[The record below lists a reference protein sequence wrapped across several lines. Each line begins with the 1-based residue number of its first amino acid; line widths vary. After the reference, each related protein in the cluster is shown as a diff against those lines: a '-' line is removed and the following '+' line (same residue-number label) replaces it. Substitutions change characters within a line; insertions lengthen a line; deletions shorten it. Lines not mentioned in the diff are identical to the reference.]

1 MLQCLAP
8 NVSNVHSSWEQ
19 KCQQHIQTIRKRRF
33 LRARKLL
40 QMKAFK
46 GVSSAVPMAHGS
58 SLTDIFNVVNKFFI
72 PRHRKE
78 SYVDKKFEETAL

>member
-1 MLQCLAP
+1 
-8 NVSNVHSSWEQ
+8 
-19 KCQQHIQTIRKRRF
+19 
-33 LRARKLL
+33 
-40 QMKAFK
+40 MKAFK

-78 SYVDKKFEETAL
+78 SYVDKKFEETALQI